1 VNHRKDI
8 EALAQVEGYFGAHL
22 VPQRADHERDRALQR
37 GVIVMLVCMIW
48 MNDYF
53 MQHLRWSEGRAIA
66 LWVASA
72 YSLSSF
78 AYWSFLRA
86 HPASGVA
93 LQYVFLIADPVVLMT
108 GMVVDPHRLASL
120 NPFLLIVII
129 RCGIRYGTRTMWLAW
144 GVTVAAALLLLPA
157 SEYWRKEGELAL
169 SFGLLLAL
177 IPVFFISLIRRV
189 HQVRAIEEE
198 RARLGALNEITVSRS
213 EFLSKVS
220 HELRSPLQSIVSALD
235 VFEMRHGHGVA
246 EDDELIGRMRRS
258 SMLLNTQLRDLQT
271 LAKGEAGH
279 LAMHPEP
286 FEAAALVEGVAIA
299 ARDAAHQKGLALQ
312 VDLPSDP
319 VFVVADGSR
328 IDQVLTNLVVN
339 SVRYTESGEVRL
351 TLHPFDQATSQLH
364 FTVAD
369 TGPGIPRDLLPSL
382 LEPDK
387 LVAPAAAPRKGEGSG
402 IGLAVVRTLV
412 DHLGGTIS
420 VNSRE
425 GLGTTFDVRIP
436 AEHIDPDTSSAVDS
450 TADDHRR
457 VLIIDDREDV
467 LVGLTSVINELGYE
481 CDRALSTAVA
491 ANLLAARRYDAVLID
506 IQMPG
511 KNGAELAAET
521 RAGKGPNRETR
532 LLGMSAAEVTARYE
546 QGPFDALLTKP
557 IDRNALISA
566 LRVAWP
572 ETWPSSTI

>member
-1 VNHRKDI
+1 MAV
-8 EALAQVEGYFGAHL
+8 YFGAHA
-22 VPQRADHERDRALQR
+22 VPQREEHERERAFQR
-37 GVIVMLVCMIW
+37 GWATVAILVAWLIVYLREGTGGSTRLGLVVFCLT
-48 MNDYF
+48 Y
-53 MQHLRWSEGRAIA
+53 GTA
-66 LWVASA
+66 
-72 YSLSSF
+72 
-78 AYWSFLRA
+78 SFLYRA
-86 HPASGVA
+86 YLKRSPNGGLGLQYAFLLIDPVA
-93 LQYVFLIADPVVLMT
+93 LVLILVEDPRT
-108 GMVVDPHRLASL
+108 FAFL
-120 NPFLLIVII
+120 NPFLLVVIV
-129 RCGIRYGTRTMWLAW
+129 RCGIRYGIRTMWLVW
-144 GVTVAAALLLLPA
+144 SVTIISAASLLPGSA
-157 SEYWRKEGELAL
+157 YWRSETELTL
-169 SFGLLLAL
+169 TFILILAFV
-177 IPVFFISLIRRV
+177 PVFFPSLIRRV
-189 HQVRAIEEE
+189 HNIRAIEEE
-198 RARLGALNEITVSRS
+198 RARLGAMDQVITARS

-286 FEAAALVEGVAIA
+286 FEAATLVEGVAIA
-299 ARDAAHQKGLALQ
+299 ARDSAHQRGLALH
-312 VDLPSDP
+312 VALPDDP
-319 VFVVADGSR
+319 IFVVADGSR

-351 TLHPFDQATSQLH
+351 TLHPFDQSASQLH

-387 LVAPAAAPRKGEGSG
+387 LAAPATAPRKGEGSG

-412 DHLGGTIS
+412 DHLGGTVS

-425 GLGTTFDVRIP
+425 GQGTTFDVRIP
-436 AEHIDPDTSSAVDS
+436 AEHIDPDTSSAADS
-450 TADDHRR
+450 AADDHRR

-532 LLGMSAAEVTARYE
+532 LLGMSAAEVTARYA

-572 ETWPSSTI
+572 ETWPSSTV